1 MSDTKNVKKGSC
13 NTPTQATGFGLLWIV
28 GIVVIVF
35 GAVIIGLFQGSF
47 TSGSG
52 EWMLVVY
59 GGGVIVAI
67 GVVMTI
73 YGLARRFCW
82 F

>member
-1 MSDTKNVKKGSC
+1 M
-13 NTPTQATGFGLLWIV
+13 GFGLLGII
-28 GIVVIVF
+28 GIIMIVV
-35 GAVIIGLFQGSF
+35 GAVIIGIFNTMF
-47 TSGSG
+47 VSGSM
-52 EWMLVVY
+52 EWMMVVY